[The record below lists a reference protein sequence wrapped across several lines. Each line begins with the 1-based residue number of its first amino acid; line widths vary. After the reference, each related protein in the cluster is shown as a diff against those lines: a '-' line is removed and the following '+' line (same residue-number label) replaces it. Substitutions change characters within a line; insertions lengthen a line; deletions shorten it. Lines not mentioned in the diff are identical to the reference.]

1 MDELDARQEEQFELL
16 SAYLDNEVTVA
27 ERKQVEA
34 WLATDPEFQQLY
46 NQMLKL
52 QRSLNHLPVPAQVHQ
67 PVEQTVQQ
75 VMKRLERRPQ
85 HLMLVWT
92 GIGAA
97 AAAAFV
103 GVFAGIVPGN
113 APVPH
118 LAQTA
123 PANIQPL
130 PPRYVPESDATEVAA
145 PMLLLSLDKPPVNI
159 KPANVLG
166 TPIGENKPESSAP

>member
-1 MDELDARQEEQFELL
+1 MDELNARQEEQFELL

-52 QRSLNHLPVPAQVHQ
+52 QRSFNHLPLPAQAQQ

-75 VMKRLERRPQ
+75 VMKRLDRRP
-85 HLMLVWT
+85 HVMLVWT

-103 GVFAGIVPGN
+103 GVFAGVLNGVPQLN
-113 APVPH
+113 H
-118 LAQTA
+118 TA
-123 PANIQPL
+123 PANIQAQPT
-130 PPRYVPESDATEVAA
+130 YSVPQ
-145 PMLLLSLDKPPVNI
+145 LSLDRPPIEI
-159 KPANVLG
+159 KPADVLG
-166 TPIGENKPESSAP
+166 QPIGGSPAPSAP